1 MRRPKL
7 EKDMI
12 LEAGACLF
20 AEKGYASTSV
30 RDISIELNV
39 SIAALYYHFK
49 NKEAL
54 LFNIIESIGND
65 LLDILN
71 KIKEEPI
78 DPLERLSQMLSGH
91 FGLLKNNRYK
101 VKVYVEEQHNLSKK
115 LKKIIYMQH
124 RRIYDIYLDQLKE
137 LKRLKIISS
146 DPLSVAAFA
155 MFGIVNWT
163 YRWYKEN
170 DILTIDDVA
179 QRLID
184 VYFHGIINTEK
195 RSSPGCN
202 KLENTE

>member
-12 LEAGACLF
+12 VEAGACLF

-71 KIKEEPI
+71 EIKEEPI
-78 DPLERLSQMLSGH
+78 DPLERLREMLSGH

-170 DILTIDDVA
+170 DILAIDDVA

-184 VYFHGIINTEK
+184 LYFHGIVNTEK
-195 RSSPGCN
+195 RSSPG
-202 KLENTE
+202 

>member
-12 LEAGACLF
+12 VEAGACLF

-146 DPLSVAAFA
+146 DPLSVTAFA

-170 DILTIDDVA
+170 DILAIDDVA

-184 VYFHGIINTEK
+184 LYFHGIINTEK
-195 RSSPGCN
+195 RSSPG
-202 KLENTE
+202 